1 MPIVEPTDESDRRR
15 EQRIALAR
23 KAIWLRER
31 SARTDANGRIS
42 AADNR
47 AAMIAAGIEPP
58 PTQPDPEVAARIAR
72 LEAAV
77 EHRLTTEEVDS
88 LTGTTAEE
96 IAAEVDA
103 LRPPG
108 DGGARGIMPR
118 SGGPFDEQIR
128 EAELAGDISA
138 AMSLKTQ
145 KLQQISEDRAAANHP
160 NAPR

>member
-1 MPIVEPTDESDRRR
+1 MSPIVDPIGEDDRRR
-15 EQRIALAR
+15 EVRINLAR

-42 AADNR
+42 AEDNA
-47 AAMIAAGIEPP
+47 AAMQAAGLTPPTPP
-58 PTQPDPEVAARIAR
+58 PDIETAAKIAR

-77 EHRLTTEEVDS
+77 EHRLSPEEVDS

-108 DGGARGIMPR
+108 DGGARGMMPI
-118 SGGPFDEQIR
+118 SAPPLDEAIR
-128 EAELAGDISA
+128 EAEQAGDIKA
-138 AMSLKTQ
+138 AMSLKSQ
-145 KLQQISEDRAAANHP
+145 KLLDLKHAN
-160 NAPR
+160 NPR